1 MLNLTPD
8 QRHAYIATLRSFPD
22 QLEALVAGL
31 SAEQLTA
38 RPLANEWSVAQNV
51 HHLMDS
57 HMNAYIRTKLIL
69 AEDNPTIKPYDQDA
83 WAEQPDAKAVDIAP
97 SLAGVRALHQRW
109 VQLFESLNDA
119 QWTRVG
125 IHPEVGTISTEWL
138 VQHYHEHCEA
148 HIDQIT
154 RTKAAL

>member
-1 MLNLTPD
+1 MPTLTPD

-22 QLEALVAGL
+22 HLEALVAGL
-31 SAEQLTA
+31 SAQQLTA

-69 AEDNPTIKPYDQDA
+69 AEDNPTIKPYDQEI
-83 WAEQPDAKAVDIAP
+83 WAEQPDAVAADIAP
-97 SLAGVRALHQRW
+97 SLAGVRALHKRW
-109 VQLFESLNDA
+109 VQLFESLTDA
-119 QWTRVG
+119 QWVRMGT
-125 IHPEVGTISTEWL
+125 HPEVGVISPDWL
-138 VQHYHEHCEA
+138 VQHYDEHCRA